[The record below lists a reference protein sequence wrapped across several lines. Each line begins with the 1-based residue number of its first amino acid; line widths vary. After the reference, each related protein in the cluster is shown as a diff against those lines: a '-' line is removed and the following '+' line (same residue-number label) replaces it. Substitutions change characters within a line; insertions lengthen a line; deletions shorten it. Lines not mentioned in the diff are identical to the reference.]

1 MINTLKLLEREIS
14 LSFKNSKSLLS
25 YVSFFFISLILF
37 IFAIGPDVE
46 ILSLLFRPILWVIM
60 IFALISISETF
71 VYEDYLDGSL
81 QELQFLGYSE
91 ISIFLSKCFAMTISL
106 LIPNLVLIP
115 ISSIFFN
122 IENFFLIE
130 TIFFIIL
137 AFPTLSL
144 ISILSALISLQVKK
158 NKFIQFILI
167 MPFFI
172 PIVIF
177 STGTNFLLNI
187 GNEFK
192 ILILIS
198 LFLITLPLCIFL
210 GRLVI
215 KEINH

>member
-1 MINTLKLLEREIS
+1 M
-14 LSFKNSKSLLS
+14 FC
-25 YVSFFFISLILF
+25 
-37 IFAIGPDVE
+37 D
-46 ILSLLFRPILWVIM
+46 
-60 IFALISISETF
+60 
-71 VYEDYLDGSL
+71 DYFS
-81 QELQFLGYSE
+81 SN
-91 ISIFLSKCFAMTISL
+91 
-106 LIPNLVLIP
+106 PNLILIP

-122 IENFFLIE
+122 VEIFFLIE

>member
-1 MINTLKLLEREIS
+1 MNNMLKLLEREIS
-14 LSFKNSKSLLS
+14 LTFKNSKSLIS
-25 YVSFFFISLILF
+25 YASFFFIALILF
-37 IFAIGPDVE
+37 IFAIGPDAG
-46 ILSLLFRPILWVIM
+46 ILSSFFRPITWMIM

-71 VYEDYLDGSL
+71 VHEDYLDGSL

-91 ISIFLSKCFAMTISL
+91 MSIFLSKCLAMTISL
-106 LIPNLVLIP
+106 LVPNLILIP

-122 IENFFLIE
+122 VENFFLLE
-130 TIFFIIL
+130 TIFLIIL

-215 KEINH
+215 KEINY

>member
-1 MINTLKLLEREIS
+1 MINNMLKLIEREIS
-14 LSFKNSKSLLS
+14 LSFKNSKGIIS
-25 YVSFFFISLILF
+25 YASFFFIALVLF

-71 VYEDYLDGSL
+71 VHEDYLDGSL
-81 QELQFLGYSE
+81 QELQCLGYSE
-91 ISIFLSKCFAMTISL
+91 ISIFLSKCFTMTISL
-106 LIPNLVLIP
+106 LMPNLILIP

-122 IENFFLIE
+122 VENFFLIE

-144 ISILSALISLQVKK
+144 ISILSALISLQVK

>member
-14 LSFKNSKSLLS
+14 LSFKNSKGLLS
-25 YVSFFFISLILF
+25 YASFFFIALILF
-37 IFAIGPDVE
+37 IFSIGPDVE

-81 QELQFLGYSE
+81 QELQCLGYSE

-106 LIPNLVLIP
+106 LIPNLILIP

-122 IENFFLIE
+122 VEIFFLIE

>member
-1 MINTLKLLEREIS
+1 
-14 LSFKNSKSLLS
+14 
-25 YVSFFFISLILF
+25 
-37 IFAIGPDVE
+37 
-46 ILSLLFRPILWVIM
+46 M

-81 QELQFLGYSE
+81 QELQCLGYSE

-106 LIPNLVLIP
+106 LIPNLILIP

-122 IENFFLIE
+122 VEIFFLIE

-172 PIVIF
+172 Q
-177 STGTNFLLNI
+177 
-187 GNEFK
+187 
-192 ILILIS
+192 
-198 LFLITLPLCIFL
+198 
-210 GRLVI
+210 
-215 KEINH
+215 

>member
-1 MINTLKLLEREIS
+1 MINTLKLIEREIS

-25 YVSFFFISLILF
+25 YASFFFIALVLF

-81 QELQFLGYSE
+81 QELQCLGYSE
-91 ISIFLSKCFAMTISL
+91 ISIFLSKCFTMTISL
-106 LIPNLVLIP
+106 LIPNLILIP
-115 ISSIFFN
+115 ISSIF
-122 IENFFLIE
+122 LMLK
-130 TIFFIIL
+130 IFFYLKPFFYNSCFSNIKFNFNFICIN
-137 AFPTLSL
+137 FTS
-144 ISILSALISLQVKK
+144 SKKK

>member
-1 MINTLKLLEREIS
+1 MINTLKLIEREIS
-14 LSFKNSKSLLS
+14 LSFKNSKGLLS
-25 YVSFFFISLILF
+25 YASFFFIALVLF

-81 QELQFLGYSE
+81 QELQCLGYSE

-106 LIPNLVLIP
+106 LIPNLILIP

-122 IENFFLIE
+122 VENFFLIE